1 MGFLLRQLE
10 DTVES
15 GILNNMNIKK
25 ECKGDYLNV
34 KVMDS
39 GLTPPSLVLKLDL
52 RV

>member
-25 ECKGDYLNV
+25 ECKGDYQNAGT
-34 KVMDS
+34 DP
-39 GLTPPSLVLKLDL
+39 GFQAGGG
-52 RV
+52 RR

>member
-10 DTVES
+10 DTVDF
-15 GILNNMNIKK
+15 GRPNNMNIKK
-25 ECKGDYLNV
+25 NV

-39 GLTPPSLVLKLDL
+39 GLHHHKLDL